1 MVAGAR
7 PGDLLERNYL
17 VLNLNPPLA
26 LKDTSWIRPGKA
38 MRDVTLSTTN
48 GKAIIDLAGKLNLQ
62 YVEFDWGWY
71 GAEDI
76 NTGDATKVNLDPR
89 RTSGLKNH
97 PGLDLPEIIRDA
109 RERNVGVILYVD
121 RRQIKKQR
129 DSIFPL
135 YEKWGVKGVKIGFIE
150 VGPQAETAWLTET
163 VRKAA
168 EHHLVLD
175 IHDQYRPTGLSRTWP
190 NLLTQEGIRGNEQMP
205 TAAHNATLPFTRFIA
220 GAGDYTVCYYSNRI
234 KTTHGHQLALAAIY
248 YSPLQFLFW
257 YDRPEMYQQ
266 EPELDFWRDIPTVWD
281 ETRVLDGQIG
291 EFITVARRRG
301 RDWFVGSI
309 TNSQARELQVPLRF
323 LESGRKYVAQIYE
336 DDPAGASRTKVAL
349 RRYLVDSATTIR
361 ARLVP
366 SGGQAIRLT
375 PAGKDD
381 LAAYPGYP
389 R

>member
-1 MVAGAR
+1 
-7 PGDLLERNYL
+7 

-26 LKDTSWIRPGKA
+26 LKETSWIRPGKA

-71 GAEDI
+71 GAEDV

-97 PGLDLPEIIRDA
+97 PGLDLPEIIRYA

-129 DSIFPL
+129 DIIFPL

-175 IHDQYRPTGLSRTWP
+175 IHDQYRPTGLSRTYP

-205 TAAHNATLPFTRFIA
+205 TAEHNATLPFTRFIA
-220 GAGDYTVCYYSNRI
+220 GAADYTVCYYSNRI
-234 KTTHGHQLALAAIY
+234 KTTHAHQLALAALY

-257 YDRPEMYQQ
+257 YDRPEMYQG
-266 EPELDFWRDIPTVWD
+266 EPELDFWRDLPTVWG
-281 ETRVLDGQIG
+281 ETRVLDGRIG
-291 EFITVARRRG
+291 EFITVARRSG
-301 RDWFVGSI
+301 RDWFLGSI

-323 LESGRKYVAQIYE
+323 LPGGRKYVAHIHE
-336 DDPAGASRTKVAL
+336 DDPASTSRTKVAV
-349 RRYLVDSATTIR
+349 RRYLADSKTTIR
-361 ARLVP
+361 ARLAP

-375 PAGKDD
+375 PARKDD